1 MIWTL
6 FNFRTTLLDLAVWLL
21 LAGTM
26 AKAEPP
32 KLILPT
38 ENDGLLTGKFA
49 EFYQYVQR
57 DFEGQISQPW
67 EGGQYGFVRNPRRI
81 GSQVIYTR
89 FHEGIDIR
97 PLHRDATGEPQDIIH
112 SIAAGT
118 VVYTNPVAG
127 NSNYGR
133 YVVIEHHLDGF
144 PYYSLYAHLK
154 TITANVGDLVSQ
166 GSPIAVMGHTG
177 EGLDRER
184 AHVHLEL
191 NLLLNSHFSEWFQGH
206 HAADIDRHGIYNG
219 INLAGI
225 DIGRFYLELQKN
237 PELTVAA
244 FVQQG
249 EPWYRVLVPISPRMD
264 LTDRYPWLLEG
275 ETDTPSCE
283 ISFDRTGLPL
293 KVHGS
298 SEHVAQPTVTWVHSS
313 PFPQHLLTKGFIRNR
328 GSDYVLSEEGSQYIS
343 LVCDSPEARHQ

>member
-1 MIWTL
+1 MIWTP
-6 FNFRTTLLDLAVWLL
+6 FNFRTKLLFLPIWLL

-38 ENDGLLTGKFA
+38 ENDGLLTGNFA

-57 DFEGQISQPW
+57 DFDGQVSQPW
-67 EGGQYGFVRNPRRI
+67 EGGQYGFVRDPRRI
-81 GSQVIYTR
+81 GSQIIYTR

-97 PLHRDATGEPQDIIH
+97 PLHRDAAGEPEDIIH
-112 SIAAGT
+112 AIAAGT

-144 PYYSLYAHLK
+144 SYYSLYAHLN
-154 TITANVGDLVSQ
+154 TITVKIDDSVSQ

-177 EGLDRER
+177 EGIDRER

-206 HAADIDRHGIYNG
+206 RAADIDRHGIYNG

-237 PELTVAA
+237 PALTVAA
-244 FVQQG
+244 FVQEG
-249 EPWYRVLVPISPRMD
+249 EPWYRVLVPTSPRMD
-264 LTDRYPWLLEG
+264 LTDRYSWLLEG
-275 ETDTPSCE
+275 ETGAPSCE
-283 ISFDRTGLPL
+283 VSFDGTGLPL
-293 KVHGS
+293 KVRGS
-298 SEHVAQPTVTWVHSS
+298 SEHVTQPTVVWVHSS
-313 PFPQHLLTKGFIRNR
+313 PFPQHLLTKGFIRNH
-328 GSDYVLSEEGSQYIS
+328 GSDYVLSQEGNQYIS
-343 LVCDSPEARHQ
+343 LVCGLLR